1 MTAPHINYVGPG
13 NLLEPPR
20 QPKKFSWKR
29 LPYGFLIVVGV
40 PTLIAVFYFTIIASP
55 RYVSEARFVVRSAN
69 SVQPSAVGLA
79 LQGVGFST
87 GMNDAFAIHE
97 YMTSRDGLAELQK
110 HHNVADIFGKRG
122 ADTFSRYPRPG
133 ESPNEESL
141 YKAFRRFTTVGY
153 DAATGISTLRVEAFS
168 AQDALSLNK
177 SLLDS
182 GEDLVNRLNERAS
195 RNAVKDAED
204 ALARALSE
212 VQASQ
217 GALTAL
223 RNSARFIDPRA
234 AAAES
239 SQLIGGLLVTVA
251 QLRAERAQL
260 QAEAPSSPQ
269 LPILA
274 NRIAAYENQI
284 AAARA
289 AVAGDSASLAT
300 KVGEYEELTVRR
312 EIADKQLALATS
324 ALLSAEQ
331 EARRQKLYLE
341 RIVEPNLPDAPLLPR
356 RWLAILTV
364 FASALLAYGVGWLV
378 WAGVREHRQD

>member
-1 MTAPHINYVGPG
+1 MTAPKIKYVGPG
-13 NLLEPPR
+13 NLLEAPR
-20 QPKKFSWKR
+20 LAKKLNWRR
-29 LPYGFLIVVGV
+29 LPYGFLAVVAA
-40 PTLIAVFYFTIIASP
+40 PTLIAAVYFLLIASP

-97 YMTSRDGLAELQK
+97 YLSSRDGLRELQK
-110 HHNVADIFGKRG
+110 RHDVAGIFGKRG
-122 ADTFSRYPRPG
+122 ADVFSRYPRPG
-133 ESPNEESL
+133 EDRSEESL
-141 YKAFRRFTTVGY
+141 YKAFQRFTTVGY

-168 AQDALSLNK
+168 SQEAQALNTA
-177 SLLDS
+177 LLDS
-182 GEDLVNRLNERAS
+182 GEALVNRLNDRAAS
-195 RNAVKDAED
+195 NAVKDAQD
-204 ALARALSE
+204 ALTRAQAE
-212 VQASQ
+212 VRASQ
-217 GALTAL
+217 GALTTL
-223 RNSARFIDPRA
+223 RNSAKFIDPRA

-239 SQLIGGLLVTVA
+239 SQLIGSLLVSIA

-260 QAEAPSSPQ
+260 EAEAPASPQ
-269 LPILA
+269 LAILS
-274 NRIAAYENQI
+274 NRITAYESQI
-284 AAARA
+284 AEARA
-289 AVAGDSASLAT
+289 AVAGNSTSLAP
-300 KVGEYEELTVRR
+300 KVGEYEELAVRR

-341 RIVEPNLPDAPLLPR
+341 RIVSPSLPDSPVQPR

-364 FASALLAYGVGWLV
+364 FASALLAYGVGWLI